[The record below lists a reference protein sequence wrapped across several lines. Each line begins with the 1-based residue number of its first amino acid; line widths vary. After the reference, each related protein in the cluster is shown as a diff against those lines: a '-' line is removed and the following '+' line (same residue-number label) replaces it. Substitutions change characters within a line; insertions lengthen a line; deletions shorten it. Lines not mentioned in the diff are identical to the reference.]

1 MTDATATTTAP
12 AESGDR
18 TLAAVAYILTWVT
31 GLIIFFIAKKED
43 KYARWHAIQA
53 IGLGVALVAV
63 YILVTVLAM
72 FVPFLGLVMTLVWLG
87 TIVVVIIL
95 AVKAY
100 QGQKIRLPVIADL
113 ADKNA

>member
-1 MTDATATTTAP
+1 MTTTAANP
-12 AESGDR
+12 EGDR

-53 IGLGVALVAV
+53 IGFGIAATVVSIVVSLLRIPFLGMIVWLLVIV
-63 YILVTVLAM
+63 GIIVLAM
-72 FVPFLGLVMTLVWLG
+72 
-87 TIVVVIIL
+87 
-95 AVKAY
+95 KAY
-100 QGQKIRLPVIADL
+100 QGEKIRLPVIADM

>member
-1 MTDATATTTAP
+1 MTMSEVTTQAD
-12 AESGDR
+12 GDR
-18 TLAAVAYILTWVT
+18 TLAAVAYILTWIT

-53 IGLGVALVAV
+53 IGYGIATTIVSIIVGILG
-63 YILVTVLAM
+63 
-72 FVPFLGLVMTLVWLG
+72 VPFLG
-87 TIVVVIIL
+87 TIVWILIIVGVVVL

-100 QGQKIRLPVIADL
+100 QGEKVRLPVIADM